1 MPLLPQTVA
10 ITAAAARSAL
20 GSTLVEHEAAI
31 SAGRSGLQPLGG
43 YLGEGSPWAQLLA
56 GWLADRSPML
66 GRRYGA
72 ASNLAV
78 CIAKEAVAAAGWGQA
93 ELRDAWVFA
102 GSSRGNTCELLGQRH
117 GRRPHRAYAA
127 SNSMHSEIAA
137 AVSIELGIKGAWQM
151 LTNGCSAGLDAAG
164 MAAIA
169 VASGMAPRALVVS
182 VELPLLPQLLEGFTQ
197 SGLLSTS
204 GVNDPYAAHT
214 AGFMPGEAAAAMTL
228 ELASEAPSQKAAIT
242 GCWWNSDAYDPI
254 ALPPG
259 GDAVRRLVADALAA
273 HPPQQHVAVC
283 PHATGTAAHAK
294 TESAA
299 LQAVLPTAHSLHLL
313 KPYTGHTLGASGAL
327 DLAILWQFLQSQK
340 LPANLPYTATTTG
353 LHLPTESVS
362 SADALLLKISAGMGG
377 HNCLLSLQH
386 S

>member
-1 MPLLPQTVA
+1 VPLLPQTVA

-31 SAGRSGLQPLGG
+31 SSGRSGLQPLGSF
-43 YLGEGSPWAQLLA
+43 LGEESPWAGLLG
-56 GWLADRSPML
+56 GWLEDRSPMR

-78 CIAKEAVAAAGWGQA
+78 QISREAVAAAGWGGA
-93 ELRDAWVFA
+93 ELRDAWIFA

-137 AVSIELGIKGAWQM
+137 AVSIELGMHGAWQM

-164 MAAIA
+164 MAAMA

-204 GVNDPYAAHT
+204 GVNDPYAAKT
-214 AGFMPGEAAAAMTL
+214 AGFMPGEAAAALTL
-228 ELASEAPSQKAAIT
+228 EPAAAHPHAAQLT

-254 ALPPG
+254 ALPPEG
-259 GDAVRRLVADALAA
+259 TALRALVAEALAA
-273 HPPQQHVAVC
+273 HPQAEHYAVC

-299 LQAVLPTAHSLHLL
+299 LHALLPAAHSLHLL

-327 DLAILWQFLQSQK
+327 DLAILWQFLQSQR
-340 LPANLPYTATTTG
+340 LPQNLACSTSTTG
-353 LHLPTESVS
+353 LNLPTDCVS
-362 SADALLLKISAGMGG
+362 SAGAVLLKISAGMGG
-377 HNCLLSLQH
+377 HNCLLSVAAH
-386 S
+386 